1 MDKTEFKNRREELM
15 DMMGKGSMAILSAA
29 PMQIRSHDIHYPY
42 RQDSNFYYLTGF
54 PEPDALAVF
63 IPEREQGQYLIF
75 CRENDPYEENWQGKR
90 AGLEGACEIY
100 GADDAFPITDID
112 DIVPGLMESCKRLY
126 YPMGYYPEFD
136 DQIMGWMN
144 QLRRRARSGIVA
156 PTEMVA
162 LDHILH
168 EMRLFKSDAEL
179 EAMRTA
185 NDITIRAHKRAMR
198 FCRPGLYEYEL
209 EAEIKHEFM
218 RNGSRSPAFPTIVAS
233 GENAC
238 IFHYTKNSSVLKD
251 GDLVLIDAGAEFYYY
266 ASDITRT
273 FPVNGHFTPAQ
284 KTIYELV
291 LKAQQAAFKKIVPG
305 KPWNAANEAAVEV
318 VTQEFIKLGL
328 LVGKYEALIEEEAYK
343 RFFVSRIGHWLG
355 MDVHEPSNYKIDGLW
370 RELEPGIVM
379 TVEPGIYIPASEDI
393 AEEWWNIAIRIEDN
407 VLITESGYELL
418 TGALP
423 RTVAEIEAFMAGK

>member
-1 MDKTEFKNRREELM
+1 M
-15 DMMGKGSMAILSAA
+15 
-29 PMQIRSHDIHYPY
+29 
-42 RQDSNFYYLTGF
+42 
-54 PEPDALAVF
+54 
-63 IPEREQGQYLIF
+63 
-75 CRENDPYEENWQGKR
+75 
-90 AGLEGACEIY
+90 
-100 GADDAFPITDID
+100 
-112 DIVPGLMESCKRLY
+112 
-126 YPMGYYPEFD
+126 
-136 DQIMGWMN
+136 
-144 QLRRRARSGIVA
+144 
-156 PTEMVA
+156 
-162 LDHILH
+162 
-168 EMRLFKSDAEL
+168 
-179 EAMRTA
+179 
-185 NDITIRAHKRAMR
+185 
-198 FCRPGLYEYEL
+198 
-209 EAEIKHEFM
+209 
-218 RNGSRSPAFPTIVAS
+218 
-233 GENAC
+233 
-238 IFHYTKNSSVLKD
+238 
-251 GDLVLIDAGAEFYYY
+251 IDAGAEFDYY